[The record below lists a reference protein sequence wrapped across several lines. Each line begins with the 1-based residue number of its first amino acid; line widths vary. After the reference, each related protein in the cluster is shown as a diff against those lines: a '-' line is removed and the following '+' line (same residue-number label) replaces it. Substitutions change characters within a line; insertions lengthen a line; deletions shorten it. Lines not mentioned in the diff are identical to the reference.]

1 MANKGDIKAL
11 LGFGVKGESRSG
23 RREESTVSN
32 AADREDEDN
41 RERTAGF
48 LNVMITGN
56 LDEDSFSVMAIMGV

>member
-1 MANKGDIKAL
+1 M
-11 LGFGVKGESRSG
+11 
-23 RREESTVSN
+23 SN